1 VIALF
6 AAVAMLTTTN
16 GTSSTDDQQLVAVT
30 IATKRG
36 CRELSITG
44 FTIYKGYAV
53 GGWACGETGGAI
65 LVAKRE
71 GQWARV
77 TSGGGAL
84 NVSDLE
90 HYLVPSD
97 IAKILAA
104 PCPPGRSHLLVGVHV
119 ANGAKVCTP

>member
-1 VIALF
+1 MVALF
-6 AAVAMLTTTN
+6 ATVIMFTATPGLVP
-16 GTSSTDDQQLVAVT
+16 DDQQLVAVT

-36 CRELSITG
+36 CIELSITG

-104 PCPPGRSHLLVGVHV
+104 PCPRGRSHLLVGVHV